1 MHYVLIAE
9 HTADLC
15 PTANATTRKL
25 LRETAPKIPGM
36 AQEAGVTIVAG
47 PFVNRE
53 HCTVAIVESD
63 SAEKLDRFIVAARLP
78 QWNNVRILPSL
89 TMQQGL
95 AEMDEMPAIF

>member
-1 MHYVLIAE
+1 MHYVLLAE

-25 LRETAPKIPGM
+25 MLDTAPKIPGM

-53 HCTVAIVESD
+53 HLTVVIVEAD
-63 SAEKLDRFIVAARLP
+63 AAEKIDRFLVAARLP
-78 QWNNVRILPSL
+78 QWNSVRVLPSL
-89 TMQQGL
+89 SIQQAMGEL
-95 AEMDEMPAIF
+95 EEMPALF